1 MGASSSVGTGA
12 AKTELV
18 ITRLFDAPRSLVFK
32 AWTQP
37 EHMVHWW
44 GPKGYT
50 TPTCELD
57 VRPGGALR
65 LCMRSPEG
73 NEFWVRGVFREVVEP
88 ERLVFTG
95 ADGKIGAGADS
106 EADPSSE
113 TVMTITFA
121 EQDGKTLLT
130 VHQTFVKA
138 ETAKGAKEGW
148 TSSLERLAQYL
159 AQDLATAR

>member
-1 MGASSSVGTGA
+1 MSASSNIATES
-12 AKTELV
+12 AKHELV
-18 ITRLFDAPRSLVFK
+18 ITRDFDAPRSLVFK

-50 TPTCELD
+50 TPTCEMD

-73 NEFWVRGVFREVVEP
+73 TDFWVRGVYREVVEP
-88 ERLVFTG
+88 ERIVFTG
-95 ADGKIGAGADS
+95 AS
-106 EADPSSE
+106 EAEPGSE

-121 EQDGKTLLT
+121 EHAGGTRLT
-130 VHQTFVKA
+130 VHQSFTKVEFA
-138 ETAKGAKEGW
+138 RGAKEGW
-148 TSSLERLAQYL
+148 TSSLERLAEYL
-159 AQDLATAR
+159 AAAH